1 MSRRQSRGYRTHQV
15 TIYKQRALP
24 RWLLIGVPVLVGLA
38 VLALIAKVALSSLP
52 AFKPDPAAVQKEAK
66 AAIDVGQP
74 RKARGLLIDALKED
88 PSWKDGQLLLAR
100 ATVLAE
106 DGASALSALSAAKSA
121 GAKPEDMNAIAGH
134 AHWLNGDLAA
144 AEKALKS
151 PIAKADLAY
160 ANRILGRVYLDMN
173 SPNEARVALDIAA
186 EMAPKSAEVWH
197 DIAVF
202 RWRQF
207 DIIGAI
213 DAADLALKNN
223 PKYPPALILRGDMA
237 REQLGPVPAI
247 AFYERALKQTP
258 DSMPVLTR
266 LAEAQGAAGRH
277 KDMLA
282 TTRAMLKKNPKSGAA
297 FYMQGV
303 MAARAGQNDL
313 ARVLLEKAEEDMKD
327 VPAYLLVAGA
337 VEFRLGNYNRAVD
350 RLERLARMQPNNLKV
365 QRMLARA
372 LYEVGD
378 AEGALALVKPLA
390 ERSDGD
396 AYARMLTG
404 RALEALDERGDAAPF
419 IDAAALAES
428 GEGDALPGGA
438 SLPVLAAAAA
448 ADPDNARAV
457 IPYLRAMAA
466 NGEAGAALP
475 KAERLRDKNPGI
487 ADAHMLVGDLLVM
500 AGRDAAA
507 VEPYRRAHELHF
519 GTPVML
525 RLFDVLVRL
534 DRDKDALAMLDAFE
548 EANPDSLAA
557 QQLRFDI
564 AMENS
569 DWAEAKAYGMA
580 LLARTGAHDPA
591 LLADM
596 ARALALSGEVD
607 RAAVYAEAA
616 YRVNPA
622 SPLATHV
629 YGYVLMEQGKLKVVP
644 VQLLEKAA
652 AMVPDNGFIQYH
664 LAKAYLNVKQPK
676 KAKVALGLALKD
688 ADMPAK
694 SDAEKLLKS
703 L

>member
-1 MSRRQSRGYRTHQV
+1 MNRRRAHGYRTHQV
-15 TIYKQRALP
+15 TIYKQRSLP
-24 RWLLIGVPVLVGLA
+24 RWLLIGVPVLAALALLA
-38 VLALIAKVALSSLP
+38 VIGKVTLSALPVFRS
-52 AFKPDPAAVQKEAK
+52 DPAAVQKEAL
-66 AAIDVGQP
+66 AALADGKP
-74 RKARGLLIDALKED
+74 RAARALLIDALKETPD
-88 PSWKDGQLLLAR
+88 WKDGQFLLAR
-100 ATVLAE
+100 ATVLAD
-106 DGASALSALSAAKSA
+106 DGASALSALNAAKSA
-121 GAKPEDMNAIAGH
+121 GAKPDEMNAIAGH
-134 AHWLNGDLAA
+134 AYWLNGDLAA

-151 PIAKADLAY
+151 PIAKTDLGY

-173 SPNEARVALDIAA
+173 SPNEPRVAFDVGAKLI
-186 EMAPKSAEVWH
+186 PKSAELWT
-197 DIAVF
+197 DIAIF

-213 DAADLALKNN
+213 DAADLALKHN
-223 PKYPPALILRGDMA
+223 PNYVPALIQRGDMA

-247 AFYERALKQTP
+247 AFYERANKATP
-258 DSMPVLTR
+258 DSLPVLTR
-266 LAEAQGAAGRH
+266 LAEAQGAAGRQV
-277 KDMLA
+277 DMLT

-297 FYMQGV
+297 FYMQAV
-303 MAARAGQNDL
+303 MAARAGENDL
-313 ARVLLEKAEEDMKD
+313 ARVLLEKAAEDMKD
-327 VPAYLLVAGA
+327 VPAYLLTAA
-337 VEFRLGNYNRAVD
+337 TVEFRLGNYNRAVD

-372 LYEVGD
+372 LFEVGD
-378 AEGALALVKPLA
+378 AEGALARIKPLA

-404 RALEALDERGDAAPF
+404 RALEALGQREDAAPF

-448 ADPDNARAV
+448 ANPDNARAV

-466 NGEAGAALP
+466 NGEAEAALP
-475 KAERLRDKNPGI
+475 RAERLRDKNPGI

-500 AGRDAAA
+500 AERDADA

-519 GTPVML
+519 GKPIML

-534 DRDKDALAMLDAFE
+534 DRDQDAMAMLDAFE
-548 EANPDSLAA
+548 AANPDSLSA

-564 AMENS
+564 AMENA
-569 DWAEAKAYGMA
+569 DWAEAIAYGEA
-580 LLARTGAHDPA
+580 LLARTGAHDPR
-591 LLADM
+591 LRADM

-607 RAAVYAEAA
+607 RAVVYAEAA

-652 AMVPDNGFIQYH
+652 AMVPDNGFIHYH
-664 LAKAYLNVKQPK
+664 LAKAYLNAKQPK
-676 KAKVALGLALKD
+676 KARAALALALED
-688 ADMPAK
+688 ADMPARA
-694 SDAEKLLKS
+694 DAEKLLKT